1 MQRPNNIDYQLI
13 LDILVTNKEARFD
26 NRKLLIS
33 FYKAKNMTLDEAFR
47 SDGVLN
53 YQSVERLARKVKEN
67 NPKLKVNKEDQED
80 YYKQIA
86 LENLAIVK
94 I

>member
-1 MQRPNNIDYQLI
+1 MPRQNKVDYQLI
-13 LDILVTNKEARFD
+13 TDILITDKETRFD

-47 SDGVLN
+47 SNGVLN
-53 YQSVERLARKVKEN
+53 YQSVDRIARKIKEN

-80 YYKQIA
+80 YYKEIA